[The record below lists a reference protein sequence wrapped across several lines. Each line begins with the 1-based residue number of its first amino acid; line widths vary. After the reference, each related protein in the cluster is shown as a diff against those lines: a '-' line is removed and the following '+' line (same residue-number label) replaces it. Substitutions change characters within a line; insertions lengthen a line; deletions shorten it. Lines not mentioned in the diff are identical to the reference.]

1 MVEVLKVLAHFVEH
15 ILNRDIDLLH
25 YSFIDVSYY
34 LLNNFE
40 LLEKFAAS
48 FQDILGENVLLSID
62 PKVWESFLG
71 GIKNLGKVT

>member
-1 MVEVLKVLAHFVEH
+1 MVKVLKVLAHFVEH

-40 LLEKFAAS
+40 LLEKFSAS
-48 FQDILGENVLLSID
+48 FQDILGENVLLSVD
-62 PKVWESFLG
+62 PEVRESFLG